1 MLGAALDWLEA
12 GNTPKASRLYGAD
25 FDKKASAPEWSS
37 AYRAL
42 AHEATDMW
50 ERITLVEKAN
60 AIRPRTRI

>member
-1 MLGAALDWLEA
+1 LDWLEA
-12 GNTPKASRLYGAD
+12 GNVPKASRLYGAD
-25 FDKKASAPEWSS
+25 FDIEGVRAGMEQ